1 MISDTIWPLQLYV
14 NGELVIDISLLSESI
29 ATIIKI
35 IEDIEQ

>member
-1 MISDTIWPLQLYV
+1 MIPTTWPLELYV
-14 NGELVIDISLLSESI
+14 NGELIIDISLSSENI

>member
-1 MISDTIWPLQLYV
+1 MISDTTWPLQLYV
-14 NGELVIDISLLSESI
+14 NGELVINISLSSESI